1 MCLLVTQT
9 KKSPILSN
17 QWLEDFYNQN
27 SDGVG
32 VMYVKAGELVIN
44 KVLPKTADDFIH
56 FYHSH
61 IAGKNCAFHLRMKT
75 HGLIDLDNCH
85 PYEVL
90 NKSEHG
96 LDVWLMH
103 NGILS
108 TGNLKDVSRSD
119 TWHYIQDYLK
129 PMLANNPD
137 FAFTAEFSDLV
148 GSHIGSTNKFVL
160 MDNLGRQTV
169 INRSSGVYWAGLWL
183 SNTYAWSSS
192 SSASKTPIKDAK
204 KALQQ
209 SREEIP
215 KPIYKPYK
223 YGGYFNRYDD
233 VYDDFGVN
241 TKNSFNSSPD
251 FSYDDDEELDIYFEV
266 EMLLDDLQYNDIKV
280 SVTLDDCVDFII
292 AYGLEEFQN
301 NVYLLIQGDID
312 VYTFEK
318 SINNSYI
325 YKKPLMYREA
335 NNES

>member
-1 MCLLVTQT
+1 MCLLVTQS

-17 QWLEDFYNQN
+17 QWLEDFYYSN

-32 VMYVKAGELVIN
+32 VMYVKAGELVIE
-44 KVLPKTADDFIH
+44 KLLPKTADDFID

-75 HGLIDLDNCH
+75 HGLIDLQNCH

-108 TGNLKDVSRSD
+108 TGNQKDVTKSD
-119 TWHYIQDYLK
+119 TWHYIRDYLK
-129 PMLANNPD
+129 PMLTNNPD
-137 FAFTAEFSDLV
+137 FAFTDEFNDLIS
-148 GSHIGSTNKFVL
+148 SHIGASNKFVL
-160 MDNLGRQTV
+160 MDNQGRQAV

-204 KALQQ
+204 KALKQ
-209 SREEIP
+209 SREDIP

-223 YGGYFNRYDD
+223 YSYYNRYDD
-233 VYDDFGVN
+233 YDGYGVN
-241 TKNSFNSSPD
+241 TKNSFNTPD
-251 FSYDDDEELDIYFEV
+251 YEDEYDIYYEV
-266 EMLLDDLQYNDIKV
+266 EMLLDDLQYNDLKAN
-280 SVTLDDCVDFII
+280 VTLDDCIDYVML
-292 AYGLEEFQN
+292 YGLEQFQN
-301 NVYLLIQGDID
+301 YVFSFIQGDID
-312 VYTFEK
+312 AYTFEK
-318 SINNSYI
+318 AI
-325 YKKPLMYREA
+325 YNAYTHKQSTMQKELNYE
-335 NNES
+335 